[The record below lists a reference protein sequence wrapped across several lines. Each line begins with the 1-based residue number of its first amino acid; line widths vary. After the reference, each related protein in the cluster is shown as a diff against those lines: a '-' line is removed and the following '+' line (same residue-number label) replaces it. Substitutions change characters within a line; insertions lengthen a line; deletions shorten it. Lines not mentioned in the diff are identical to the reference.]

1 MKNFYL
7 AVTVEQDKNESILNK
22 RTAPE
27 YNPGY
32 YSYIVK
38 CSESQNVKSVLE
50 SIGGLLYANI
60 FNTKKQATA
69 TVEYWNLMHK
79 RNGKYLFDN
88 PAF

>member
-7 AVTVEQDKNESILNK
+7 AVTIEQDKNESIINE
-22 RTAPE
+22 RTPPE
-27 YNPGY
+27 YSPGY

-38 CSESQNVKSVLE
+38 CSESQNVKSVLD

-60 FNTKKQATA
+60 CPTKKQAAA

-79 RNGKYLFDN
+79 RNGTYLFDN